1 MRLIRFFISFLVVF
15 LFVIS
20 AKGQGNAAYRNY
32 IEQYKDI
39 AIEEMNTYYIPAS
52 ITLAQGLL
60 ESGAGRS
67 FLATRANNHFGIKC
81 GGDWTGA
88 YVLKD
93 DDYKNEKFR
102 VYSNAR
108 ESYEDHSKFLK
119 FRSRYADLFNLDRT
133 DYRGWAHGLK
143 NAGYATNPK
152 YAYSLINIIE
162 TYELYVYD
170 KSSAN
175 YKSNKK
181 NLKLQAIANN
191 DNLHIIRRVNDNY
204 YLIANDGDSFKSL
217 AQETGVSWRKLV
229 KYNELDKHYNIKSGD
244 IIYLEKKRTK
254 ADKAYKRIPHVVA
267 EGESMYAISQM
278 YGIRLKSL
286 YKLNKLNADY
296 QPKVGDVL
304 KLR

>member
-1 MRLIRFFISFLVVF
+1 MKLTRVFILVLVVS
-15 LFVIS
+15 LFAIY
-20 AKGQGNAAYRNY
+20 AKGQGNAVYRNY
-32 IEQYKDI
+32 IEKYKDV
-39 AIEEMNTYYIPAS
+39 AIEEMNTYSIPAS

-67 FLATRANNHFGIKC
+67 FLATKANNHFGIKC
-81 GGDWTGA
+81 GGDWNGS

-93 DDYKNEKFR
+93 DDYRNEKFR
-102 VYSNAR
+102 VYANAR

-152 YAYSLINIIE
+152 YAYNLINIIE
-162 TYELYVYD
+162 TYELYRYD
-170 KSSAN
+170 KDNGKYSPR
-175 YKSNKK
+175 K
-181 NLKLQAIANN
+181 NNQKLQAIANS
-191 DNLHIIRRVNDNY
+191 DNKHAIRRVNDNY

-217 AQETGVSWRKLV
+217 AKETGVSWRKIV
-229 KYNELDKHYNIKSGD
+229 RYNELDKHYKIKNGD

-254 ADKAYKRIPHVVA
+254 ADKAYKESPHVIA
-267 EGESMYAISQM
+267 EGESMYLISQM
-278 YGIRLKSL
+278 YGIRIKSL
-286 YKLNKLNADY
+286 YKLNKLKSDY
-296 QPKVGDVL
+296 QPRIGDVL